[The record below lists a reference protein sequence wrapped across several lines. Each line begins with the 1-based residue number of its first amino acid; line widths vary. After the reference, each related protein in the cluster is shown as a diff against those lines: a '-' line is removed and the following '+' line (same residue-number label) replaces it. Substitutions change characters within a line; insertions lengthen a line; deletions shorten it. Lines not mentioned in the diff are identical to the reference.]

1 MKRSVVIAVDIGT
14 TSTKTMAIEHH
25 GNIIISH
32 AIEYP
37 LHTPLP
43 NRAEQDPDQIFQ
55 AVISSIREV
64 VTAAKLAADEIV
76 CVSFSS
82 AMHSLIVVDEDNK
95 PLSPSITFADSRSVE
110 YVEKMSAS
118 GLGQQIYRATGTPI
132 HPMSPLLKLMW
143 MKDHDRS
150 LFDRA
155 YKFIGI
161 KEYVFAKLFN
171 QHVIDYSIASATGL
185 FNLERLQWDELAL
198 QTAGISEARLSDPVT
213 TTHYCR
219 GMERTYANE
228 MGLDPQTP
236 FVLGASDGVLAN
248 LGIGAIEPGVYAVT
262 IGTSGAVRGVVSKPQ
277 TDPEGRLF
285 CYALNEHFWVVGGPI
300 NNGGIM
306 LRWVRDQL
314 ATKETAEAI
323 ARGQDPYEYLT
334 EIAGGVNPGSDGLLF
349 LPLLT
354 GERAP
359 YWNANA
365 RGVFFGLSLFHEKK
379 HMIRA
384 VLEGVMFRIH
394 AVLQA
399 LEEIAG
405 ETKQIKASGG
415 FARSELW
422 CQILADIAG
431 TPLQVPEAIES
442 SGLGAAKLGLL
453 AMGEIKDLNELNDWV
468 DTGQRYEVDA
478 RRHQIYEQL
487 APLFMRVYHQLKDE
501 YDAIA
506 AFQAEYAMTR
516 Q

>member
-1 MKRSVVIAVDIGT
+1 MKQDVVIAVDIGT
-14 TSTKTMAIEHH
+14 TSTKTMVIDRQ
-25 GNIIISH
+25 GNILTNH

-43 NRAEQDPDQIFQ
+43 GRAEQDPEQIFQ
-55 AVISSIREV
+55 AVVDTIREV
-64 VTAAKLAADEIV
+64 VNRAAIAPSQVL

-82 AMHSLIVVDEDNK
+82 AMHSLIAVDKDNR
-95 PLSPSITFADSRSVE
+95 PLSPSITFADSRSVD
-110 YVEKMSAS
+110 YVAQLNAS

-143 MKDHDRS
+143 LKDHQPS
-150 LFDRA
+150 LFETA

-161 KEYVFAKLFN
+161 KEYVFAKLFD
-171 QHVIDYSIASATGL
+171 QFVIDYSLASATGL
-185 FNLERLQWDELAL
+185 FNLQQLQWDKLAL
-198 QTAGISEARLSDPVT
+198 QTAGITADRLSQPVT
-213 TTHYCR
+213 TTEHCR
-219 GMERTYANE
+219 GMDQAYANY
-228 MGLDPQTP
+228 MGLDAQTP

-262 IGTSGAVRGVVSKPQ
+262 IGTSGAVRGVVTKPQ

-314 ATKETAEAI
+314 ATKEAVEAVQ
-323 ARGQDPYEYLT
+323 RGQDPYEYLT
-334 EIAGGVNPGSDGLLF
+334 QIAQQVNPGSDGLLF

-379 HMIRA
+379 HMVRA
-384 VLEGVMFRIH
+384 VMEGVMFRIH
-394 AVLQA
+394 SVLRA
-399 LEEIAG
+399 LEEIGG

-415 FARSELW
+415 FARSQLW
-422 CQILADIAG
+422 CEMLADIAG
-431 TPLQVPEAIES
+431 TTVQVPVSIES

-453 AMGEIKDLNELNDWV
+453 AMDEISDLSELDHWIEE
-468 DTGQRYEVDA
+468 GPHYESDA
-478 RRHQIYEQL
+478 ERSAIYGQL
-487 APLFMRVYHQLKDE
+487 APIFMRVYHQLQDE
-501 YDAIA
+501 YEAIA
-506 AFQAEYAMTR
+506 AFQSQYVATED
-516 Q
+516 